1 MISICF
7 HGERHVTER
16 RGRAGKANAAEQIHC
31 KNKQKQLNAIC
42 GGRSLFCGAPTLL
55 SHWVGNT
62 VVCMALLYTCLC
74 ACMHSWQHVGT
85 LLTVCRWCPGISSQ
99 TCTDTSRPI
108 GAQLDLGQW
117 NQRAS
122 MPSSSRN
129 CSTLA
134 TWGWPSFCPRMNPEQ
149 NVNHGISRL
158 PDVCHMCSGWTCSH
172 RCREDYLYLYCR
184 YRLMLPAV
192 TRTPAEHRTREGLC
206 WFCHFHL
213 LSLSFAAKQ
222 VKLITSLE
230 LPMWTDWCPWSLPDL
245 VWRLSISLF
254 LLSRC
259 NKYSHIEAVLHRG
272 SFITG

>member
-1 MISICF
+1 MYQQHVELICWWF
-7 HGERHVTER
+7 LFVFMERDAWQR
-16 RGRAGKANAAEQIHC
+16 DGGRAGKANAAEQIHC

-117 NQRAS
+117 NQRAP

-158 PDVCHMCSGWTCSH
+158 PDVWHVFRVNLLSSMQRGLPVPVLQVPPHAASSDKDTSRTQNERRVVLVLPFSPVVTFICSKAGETDHITWASYV
-172 RCREDYLYLYCR
+172 D
-184 YRLMLPAV
+184 RLMSLKFTWLGV
-192 TRTPAEHRTREGLC
+192 TIEY
-206 WFCHFHL
+206 F
-213 LSLSFAAKQ
+213 
-222 VKLITSLE
+222 LIFVE
-230 LPMWTDWCPWSLPDL
+230 QM
-245 VWRLSISLF
+245 
-254 LLSRC
+254 
-259 NKYSHIEAVLHRG
+259 
-272 SFITG
+272 